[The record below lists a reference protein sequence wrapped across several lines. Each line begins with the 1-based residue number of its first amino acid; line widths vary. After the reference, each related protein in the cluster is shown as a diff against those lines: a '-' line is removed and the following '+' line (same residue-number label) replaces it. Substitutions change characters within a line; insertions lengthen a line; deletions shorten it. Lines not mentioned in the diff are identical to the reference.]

1 MAYYQRFEG
10 PLDPTTGSTA
20 AVPPGPMIARQ
31 NERILL
37 TNPTVV
43 YYWSQFAPNQ
53 QRFRLLA
60 PGEYSCN
67 DDTFGGRPY
76 GASAA
81 SMACYQGPIAAGGV
95 IGTARGVP
103 GAASK
108 IADEGQPFQRD
119 SGASIWYGPAS
130 GQGAFVGH
138 NVPTG
143 TYICGNAEFGP
154 DPAIGVKKACY
165 ATPYAPPA
173 AGSTPITYYDQLAAQ
188 QEAEQRAV
196 AAKQAQ
202 QDLYQAQL
210 ATQQQNADAAAQSA
224 QLAENAL
231 AQQAAALSAAEAYRQ
246 IQQQASDQAAAI
258 AVELAK
264 IAAMNAEDAD
274 ARQAAVNMAAEAE
287 AIHQATVRA
296 KADAATQ
303 NQAYLA
309 AQGAALA
316 ELRNQEQALA
326 KLKAAQ
332 NASAAQAEL
341 EQREAMGGGAP
352 VEMDTTTMLLYGGL
366 ALGALLLFKK

>member
-1 MAYYQRFEG
+1 MAYYQRFAEISF
-10 PLDPTTGSTA
+10 PAA
-20 AVPPGPMIARQ
+20 AVPPGPRIADQ
-31 NERILL
+31 GGRILL

-43 YYWSQFAPNQ
+43 YYWSSVNPRG

-60 PGEYSCN
+60 PGEYVCN

-76 GASAA
+76 GVSAG
-81 SMACYQGPIAAGGV
+81 STACYQGPIAAGGV
-95 IGTARGVP
+95 IGTATGVP
-103 GAASK
+103 GAAPK
-108 IADEGQPFQRD
+108 IADDGQPFQRD

-130 GQGAFVGH
+130 GSGAFVGH

-143 TYICGNAEFGP
+143 TYICGSAQFGP
-154 DPAIGVKKACY
+154 DPAINVKKACY
-165 ATPYAPPA
+165 AAPYAPPA
-173 AGSTPITYYDQLAAQ
+173 EGSTPITYYDQLAAQ

-231 AQQAAALSAAEAYRQ
+231 AQQAAALKAAEAYRQ

-274 ARQAAVNMAAEAE
+274 AAAAAVNMAAEAE
-287 AIHQATVRA
+287 AIHQATVLA

-309 AQGAALA
+309 AQGAALS

-326 KLKAAQ
+326 RLKAAQ
-332 NASAAQAEL
+332 DAAATQAEL
-341 EQREAMGGGAP
+341 EQRQAMGGGAP
-352 VEMDTTTMLLYGGL
+352 VEMDTMTMLLYGGL